1 MKKILY
7 ILLFCLLSVTVFS
20 QRTYKPS
27 SILNYQKVDSKWMHF
42 GFTLGVNYMDFAIY
56 NRADNDICAE
66 QVIFKPGFSV
76 GIVTDLRLNENW
88 DLRFLPGLEFGE
100 RIIRY
105 TNLPKTSFYENTDI
119 TTESVF
125 VNLPLLVKYR
135 AKRIDNYR
143 PYIIGGAS
151 YKIDVLSE
159 KRLNPDKK
167 RFVLLNSS
175 DVYLELGVG
184 VDFYLPYFKM
194 STEIKLAVG
203 LSDIL
208 NHKHD
213 IDNPGYEDYTD
224 AIRKMNSNIVT
235 LVFHF
240 E

>member
-27 SILNYQKVDSKWMHF
+27 SILNYQKIDSKWMHF
-42 GFTLGVNYMDFAIY
+42 GFTLGINYMDFAIY
-56 NRADNDICAE
+56 NREYKTTNDDLVICAE

-88 DLRFLPGLEFGE
+88 NLRFLPGLEFGE
-100 RIIRY
+100 RIISY
-105 TNLPKTSFYENTDI
+105 NDLPETDV

-135 AKRIDNYR
+135 AKRINNYR

-151 YKIDVLSE
+151 YKIDVVAQKKIVPE
-159 KRLNPDKK
+159 KKK
-167 RFVLLNSS
+167 FLRLNSS
-175 DVYLELGVG
+175 DIYLELGAG
-184 VDFYLPYFKM
+184 IDFYLPYFKM
-194 STEIKLAVG
+194 STEIKLALG
-203 LSDIL
+203 LNDIL

-213 IDNPGYEDYTD
+213 IDNPGYEGYTD

-235 LVFHF
+235 LVLHF